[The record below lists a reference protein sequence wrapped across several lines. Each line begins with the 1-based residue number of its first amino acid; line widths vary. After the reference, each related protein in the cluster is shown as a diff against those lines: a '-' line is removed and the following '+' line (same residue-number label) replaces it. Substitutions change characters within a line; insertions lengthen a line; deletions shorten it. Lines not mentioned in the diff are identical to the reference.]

1 MNSLSIKATP
11 VINELMN
18 SLSIKASIIRIVLP
32 IAADWLIS
40 FHVNVNS
47 LLPLPSVHPP
57 MPPLFYTL
65 QWTPWA
71 LGWFVMC
78 LLGLQFFLPWLKW
91 YIYIYIYIYSSQDL
105 FVGYSALICVI
116 FTKRSPTDACES
128 STSLVLWFSCGIL
141 SIRSIYFHIFS
152 AVYKRRWWCCRSL
165 RNIAE

>member
-57 MPPLFYTL
+57 MPPLLYTL

-91 YIYIYIYIYSSQDL
+91 YIYIYIYIYIL
-105 FVGYSALICVI
+105 RRIYSLDI
-116 FTKRSPTDACES
+116 P
-128 STSLVLWFSCGIL
+128 LW
-141 SIRSIYFHIFS
+141 Y
-152 AVYKRRWWCCRSL
+152 AWSL
-165 RNIAE
+165 RKGRQLTHAKAVLHWFCGFPAEFWVFEAFTFIFFLQFTSADDDAADL